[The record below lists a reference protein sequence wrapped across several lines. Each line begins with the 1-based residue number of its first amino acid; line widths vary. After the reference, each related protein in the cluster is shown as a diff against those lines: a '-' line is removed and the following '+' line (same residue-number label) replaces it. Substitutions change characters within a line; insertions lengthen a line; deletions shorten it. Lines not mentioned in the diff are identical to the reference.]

1 MKTIRSS
8 LPVLLSAIILS
19 VHGAPEAT
27 GQGFSNWSTPVNLG
41 PTINS
46 ATFDG

>member
-1 MKTIRSS
+1 MKTTRSW
-8 LPVLLSAIILS
+8 LPPLLSVIVLS

-27 GQGFSNWSTPVNLG
+27 GQGFSNWSTPVSLG

-46 ATFDG
+46 STFDG